1 MNGRCQAELTVFL
14 FFNHFSDYLEGDNF
28 RRSNDF
34 DIHLRSQLLT
44 RMRGETTHG
53 AKAGNMR
60 SEKRVTEILR
70 ELRHKGSISLSELVK
85 ALHTSP
91 ASVRRDL
98 AKLEKKGLVRR
109 TPGGATLVEPLLYE
123 PFRYDSLFQNR
134 EQHRAADKRRIGIA
148 AAELIHENETVGFT
162 AGTTTTHVARSLRN
176 RHNIRVITNAVN
188 IAMELSNCEGLR
200 TFVTG
205 GFVQWAG
212 SFSLVGHAAVN
223 FLSDIYMDKVFVSA
237 CGLDPTRGV
246 TVIESEEAL
255 TFRAMIRQAK
265 KIIVVADS
273 SKLGSVTPALVCP
286 ISDIHMLI
294 TDTGATDKAVALFAE
309 RGIEVR
315 RV

>member
-1 MNGRCQAELTVFL
+1 MIEFAI
-14 FFNHFSDYLEGDNF
+14 
-28 RRSNDF
+28 F
-34 DIHLRSQLLT
+34 DQYSP
-44 RMRGETTHG
+44 GSG
-53 AKAGNMR
+53 ARIRAAVAGNNVFAHNRVSNVVSRLAKRTQMKLRTEMR
-60 SEKRVTEILR
+60 VDAILR
-70 ELRHKGSISLSELVK
+70 ELRRKGSISLEELVK
-85 ALHTSP
+85 TLHSSP

-98 AKLEKKGLVRR
+98 AKLQMKGLVRR

-134 EQHRAADKRRIGIA
+134 EQHRAADKRRIGLA
-148 AAELIHENETVGFT
+148 AAELIQENETVGFT

-176 RHNIRVITNAVN
+176 RRNIRVITNAVN

-212 SFSLVGHAAVN
+212 SFSLVGHAAIE
-223 FLSDIYMDKVFVSA
+223 FLSDVYMDKVFVSV
-237 CGLDPTRGV
+237 CGIDVERGV

-265 KIIVVADS
+265 TVIVVADS
-273 SKLGSVTPALVCP
+273 SKLACVAPALVCP
-286 ISDIHMLI
+286 VSDVDMLI
-294 TDTGATDKAVALFAE
+294 TDTRASDKVVASFGE
-309 RGIEVR
+309 QNVEVR